1 MIQLSVWQPL
11 EICKLKFLISDL
23 RLGDQ
28 ARYFNCVSQFH
39 WLHSWFLHNFR
50 TFRIENDLL
59 YSNIQNIR
67 NPQDNQNFRL
77 NFRGYAIALYFPII
91 IYDKKR
97 FISIQDV
104 PNWRNCSYKRKYDT
118 IDSHIYTYT
127 NTKIDI
133 YELSKMR

>member
-91 IYDKKR
+91 IYDKKKIYIHTGR
-97 FISIQDV
+97 TQLKKLLIQ
-104 PNWRNCSYKRKYDT
+104 
-118 IDSHIYTYT
+118 
-127 NTKIDI
+127 TKIW
-133 YELSKMR
+133 YYRLSYIHLHQHKNRHIWVI

>member
-28 ARYFNCVSQFH
+28 ARYFNCVSQFQ
-39 WLHSWFLHNFR
+39 WLHSWFLNNFR

-59 YSNIQNIR
+59 YSNIQNIL

-91 IYDKKR
+91 IYDKKKIYIHTGR
-97 FISIQDV
+97 TQLKKLLIQ
-104 PNWRNCSYKRKYDT
+104 
-118 IDSHIYTYT
+118 
-127 NTKIDI
+127 TKIW
-133 YELSKMR
+133 YYRLSYIHLHQHKNRHIWVI